1 MQALREEA
9 ADLVLLD
16 LNMPVLNGL
25 EVLPLLRSDFPSLPV
40 LVVTQYRD
48 PKIVRECL
56 QEHGVTGYALKSSSL
71 GEFVEGIRLVMQGTT
86 FISSDL
92 QLYPRE
98 VQEEER
104 RSQAF
109 DEPFVSRYSLTRRE
123 MEILELIAQAKSN
136 ADIAAALYISR
147 QTVLAHRKN
156 IMRKLNIAST
166 PALVRFA
173 IQHQTGG

>member
-1 MQALREEA
+1 MVALRQEPV
-9 ADLVLLD
+9 DLVLLD
-16 LNMPVLNGL
+16 LNMPVMDGL
-25 EVLPLLRSDFPSLPV
+25 EVLPVLRADFPSLPV
-40 LVVTQYRD
+40 MVVTQYRD

-56 QEHGVTGYALKSSSL
+56 QEHGVNGYALKSTPL
-71 GEFVEGIRLVMQGTT
+71 EQFIDGIRQVMQGTT
-86 FISSDL
+86 FISNDL

-98 VQEEER
+98 SQEEDR
-104 RSQAF
+104 KSQAF

-136 ADIAAALYISR
+136 ADIAAALFISR

-156 IMRKLNIAST
+156 IMRKLNITST

-173 IQHQTGG
+173 IQHQSGG